1 LSYRKDTILAAE
13 ARAYPKSCQIA
24 GNELILA
31 VMLDMFMRKSG
42 LTFYEY
48 IILLAIV
55 VTAFLATQVYMKRG
69 MQGRLRGLA
78 NQIHPK
84 QYEPLKSTST
94 TKITRDSSST
104 DKENLGT
111 FTSKGTEA
119 TASSFDLKTVEE

>member
-1 LSYRKDTILAAE
+1 
-13 ARAYPKSCQIA
+13 
-24 GNELILA
+24 
-31 VMLDMFMRKSG
+31 MFIRKSG

-69 MQGRLRGLA
+69 IQGRLRSLA

-84 QYEPLKSTST
+84 QYEPSRTTST

-104 DKENLGT
+104 EKENLGT
-111 FTSKGTEA
+111 FTSKGTDA
-119 TASSFDLKTVEE
+119 TTSSFDLKTVEE